1 MSSYDAQHIADLYLT
16 IIVGDAYADL
26 LDALQAAHRSALH
39 NDRETIM
46 NLWGE
51 FVTAYSSEASTL
63 AQSAIIQNYQPR
75 INALIV
81 TCKQKSDSVKSL
93 FVQTQE
99 A

>member
-51 FVTAYSSEASTL
+51 FVTAYSSEVNTL
-63 AQSAIIQNYQPR
+63 ARSTVVQNYQPR

-81 TCKQKSDSVKSL
+81 TCKQRKRSS
-93 FVQTQE
+93 FQ
-99 A
+99 